1 MSIPGSR
8 THPRALK
15 YLFKKFCIGESGDS
29 AEAETREATG
39 AAVGTEAATGDAA
52 TEGAAREGTAAGGA
66 AAGGAAAGAA
76 LTAGGAVA
84 GAALTAGGA
93 AAGAALAAAASAGM
107 AGSSE
112 TEDIAFSV
120 CERGTKGARTATGA

>member
-66 AAGGAAAGAA
+66 AAGGAAAGD
-76 LTAGGAVA
+76 
-84 GAALTAGGA
+84 ALTAGGA